1 MERNKLYTVTKASSD
16 DVIRLGDL
24 IWLSED
30 DTLNSIMYMGTCLR
44 KNWDVPGQNDFQVE
58 PCEKFHLG
66 DCHGVPIPLRNR
78 NYIVTDEEMIEK
90 AQKLYLINEMKDV
103 KKYFQ
108 FLSSYI
114 I

>member
-44 KNWDVPGQNDFQVE
+44 KNWDVPVKSFILVTVMVF
-58 PCEKFHLG
+58 PYHL
-66 DCHGVPIPLRNR
+66 
-78 NYIVTDEEMIEK
+78 EIEIT
-90 AQKLYLINEMKDV
+90 L
-103 KKYFQ
+103 
-108 FLSSYI
+108 
-114 I
+114 